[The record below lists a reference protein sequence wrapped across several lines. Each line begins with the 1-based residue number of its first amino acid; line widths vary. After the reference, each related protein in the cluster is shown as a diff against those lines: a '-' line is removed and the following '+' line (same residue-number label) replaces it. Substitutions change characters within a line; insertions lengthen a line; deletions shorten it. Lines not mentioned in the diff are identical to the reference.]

1 MKQYTSLTGTQA
13 LPPMF
18 AIGYHQCRWNYRDEP
33 DVYNVDEEFENHD
46 FPYDVLWL
54 DIEHTNGK
62 KYFTWDKQ
70 KFPEP
75 VAMQTSLAS
84 RGHKMVTIVD
94 PHIASSNGYHVHDAA
109 KRQGL
114 YVKKKDGNDFDGW
127 CWPGKSHYLDFTSE
141 KVRKF

>member
-1 MKQYTSLTGTQA
+1 MVSPSGLLQEHN
-13 LPPMF
+13 
-18 AIGYHQCRWNYRDEP
+18 I
-33 DVYNVDEEFENHD
+33 
-46 FPYDVLWL
+46 PYDVLWL

-114 YVKKKDGNDFDGW
+114 YVVFEREARE
-127 CWPGKSHYLDFTSE
+127 CLFSHSLLLEHQRTPTQ
-141 KVRKF
+141 VRQEERRKRFRWMVLAR